1 MSRNVL
7 KIACILCLIAL
18 IACGALILGNVFHI
32 GLRYANAEKYAA
44 GAATVEGAVKNLDIH
59 WKDGSVKIA
68 YHDKDTVEI
77 SETSPKAIPDKATL
91 RWWLDGDTLRVQY
104 AKSGFFSF
112 WGQKKALTVTLPEGT
127 AITDLGIDVTSGE
140 IDLDQPTAVD
150 SVRLACTSGDI
161 RAALPDVKAL
171 AIEATSGDIQASFK
185 SADSVSLS
193 TTSGEIDAEGESAGT
208 AKVDCTSGDI
218 RLHLDAFDEL
228 RIDTTSGDVTAA
240 LPTEPG
246 YRARVTTTSGSFN
259 ADVPLSKDG
268 NEYLCGD
275 GSGRVEI
282 HVTSGDV
289 RLTEE

>member
-77 SETSPKAIPDKATL
+77 SETSPKAIPDKAAL

-127 AITDLGIDVTSGE
+127 ALTDLGIDV
-140 IDLDQPTAVD
+140 
-150 SVRLACTSGDI
+150 
-161 RAALPDVKAL
+161 
-171 AIEATSGDIQASFK
+171 
-185 SADSVSLS
+185 
-193 TTSGEIDAEGESAGT
+193 
-208 AKVDCTSGDI
+208 
-218 RLHLDAFDEL
+218 
-228 RIDTTSGDVTAA
+228 TSGDVTAA

-268 NEYLCGD
+268 DEYLCGD

-282 HVTSGDV
+282 QVTSGDV